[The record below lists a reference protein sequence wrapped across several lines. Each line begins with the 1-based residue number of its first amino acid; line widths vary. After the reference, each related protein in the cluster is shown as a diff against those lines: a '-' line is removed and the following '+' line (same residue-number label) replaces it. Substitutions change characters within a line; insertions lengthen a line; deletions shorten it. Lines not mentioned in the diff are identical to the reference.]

1 MRRTFCAT
9 VLGATLLLAASPS
22 WSGPLDTLQPGQWYM
37 APNSALSAAPG
48 VIPSPTPPGY
58 PAAVMNAWSGGAFD
72 TRRNRLLVWGGGH
85 GDYAGNEIYAFDVN
99 SFTWSRIWG
108 PTPNALINAD
118 FGLTYLDG
126 NPKSRHT
133 YDGLEYL
140 PNQDRFWIH
149 GGSLYTGSGGAGWDT
164 WTFDIAGGR
173 WERKLDVPWCC
184 SLEDLTGY
192 DPVTGHVF
200 LISGYDLW
208 EFDPNTNSYTKR
220 NSVGSIPSP
229 TGTID
234 SKRRK
239 FVAVG
244 TDPEGAMGKVC
255 VWDIVPPY
263 SRTIVQTTG
272 DTQIL
277 THRYPGLE
285 YDPVSDRIVAW
296 AGGADVYTLNLDTLQ
311 WTRRTPASGNT
322 VIPTA
327 AASAG
332 TYGRFRYIPSKN
344 VFVVVNAIDQNVYFY
359 KLGAGGGTP
368 TDSVAPSA
376 PANLRTR

>member
-1 MRRTFCAT
+1 MH
-9 VLGATLLLAASPS
+9 
-22 WSGPLDTLQPGQWYM
+22 
-37 APNSALSAAPG
+37 
-48 VIPSPTPPGY
+48 
-58 PAAVMNAWSGGAFD
+58 AWSGGAFD
-72 TRRNRLLVWGGGH
+72 TRRSRLLVWGGGH
-85 GDYAGNEIYAFDVN
+85 GDYAGNEIYAFDVDDLQ
-99 SFTWSRIWG
+99 WSRVWG
-108 PTPNALINAD
+108 PTPNSQINAD

-140 PNQDRFWIH
+140 PNQDRFWIQ

-164 WTFDIAGGR
+164 WTFDLAGGR
-173 WERKLDVPWCC
+173 WERKMDVPWCC
-184 SLEDLTGY
+184 ALEALTGY

-200 LISGYDLW
+200 LVNGYDLW
-208 EFDPNTNSYTKR
+208 EYDPVGNTYTKR
-220 NSVGSIPSP
+220 NSAGTIASA

-244 TDPEGAMGKVC
+244 TSTEGTPGQVC
-255 VWDIVPPY
+255 VWDVVPPY
-263 SRTIVQTTG
+263 GRTIIQTTG

-296 AGGADVYTLNLDTLQ
+296 AGGADVYTLNLDTRQ
-311 WTRRTPASGNT
+311 WTRRPPAPSNT
-322 VIPTA
+322 VVPPV

-332 TYGRFRYIPSKN
+332 TYGRFRYISSKN
-344 VFVVVNAIDQNVYFY
+344 AFVVVNGINQNVYFY
-359 KLGAGGGTP
+359 KLAAGGGAPSDTL
-368 TDSVAPSA
+368 APSA
-376 PANLRTR
+376 PSTLRTR